1 MFAGKLSEYSLP
13 EIFQFL
19 EQGQK
24 TGLLTINTLP
34 TVETTATK
42 AYYFWIKQGWI
53 VAAADRLD
61 GQGLM
66 SLLQQR
72 NWLSDRV
79 TSKIPLIC
87 ALDAPLGICLKS
99 QGILQPEQLK
109 LLFRSQVVEQVAE
122 VFKLSD
128 GQFALDKIATTP
140 YSEMTGLSIVATEAT
155 LMGLRVLQDWTTLAE
170 KLPEPSSGLSS
181 VKAGRPQAPL
191 QGQEW
196 QVWEFAKGNI
206 SLKEIAKQLGI
217 SVDIVRQIA
226 FRLIVVN
233 VAEEVFMLDNAA
245 TAAVA
250 SGGGKFSEVMAE
262 SSGKANVS
270 KSFLQNLVGFLKT
283 KA

>member
-24 TGLLTINTLP
+24 TGLLVVNSLP
-34 TVETTATK
+34 TAGTTATK
-42 AYYFWIKQGWI
+42 AYYFWIQQGWI

-79 TSKIPLIC
+79 ASKIPLIC
-87 ALDAPLGICLKS
+87 TLDAPLGLCLKS

-109 LLFRSQVVEQVAE
+109 LLFRTQVIQQAAE
-122 VFKLSD
+122 VFQLSD
-128 GQFALDKIATTP
+128 GRFALEQIAIIP
-140 YSEMTGLSIVATEAT
+140 YAEMTGLSIVATEAT
-155 LMGLRVLQDWTTLAE
+155 LMSLRTLQDWTALTE
-170 KLPEPSSGLSS
+170 KLPEPTSALSS
-181 VKAGRPQAPL
+181 VKAGRSQAPL
-191 QGQEW
+191 QAQEW

-206 SLKEIAKQLGI
+206 SLQAIAKQLGI
-217 SVDIVRQIA
+217 SVEIVRQIA

-233 VAEEVFMLDNAA
+233 LAEEVFLIDSAA
-245 TAAVA
+245 TAAIG
-250 SGGGKFSEVMAE
+250 SRGGISKFMAE
-262 SSGKANVS
+262 PAGKATVS
-270 KSFLQNLVGFLKT
+270 KSFLKNLVGFLKS